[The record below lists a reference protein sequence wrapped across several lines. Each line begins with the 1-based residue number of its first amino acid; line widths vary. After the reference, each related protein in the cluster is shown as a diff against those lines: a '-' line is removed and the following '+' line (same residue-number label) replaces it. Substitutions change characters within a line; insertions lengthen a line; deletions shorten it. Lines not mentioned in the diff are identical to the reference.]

1 VEQLNLRFVRRWLW
15 LLILLPVLMAASTYY
30 IIERKPQVYVASSR
44 LIVGPGVDGLSPG
57 LDDLRAG
64 SQLMRTYA
72 ELAKTRPVL
81 VEVIERVGVP
91 ISPETLESNLQIAV
105 DEEAQILTVRVED
118 GDPVRATNIANT
130 LADMLLRLSPSGG
143 ESPAALLNEQMMGQA
158 SDIEEGIVAIQ
169 SRIELLEFDLDSATS
184 AQEQVEFM
192 EQLGQER
199 TRLANARNTL
209 ALLYNSLRDSPT
221 NQVRIIESANPG
233 LQTSRFDSLIIFTA
247 ALIGAGLALGIALTV
262 ARFDDIVHS
271 PGQLEA
277 LSGLPVLGVVASQ
290 AEERN
295 ESTSRPTAPR
305 ELLRRRDSEGFRMLG
320 TKLPF
325 SGEAPASRSLVI
337 SSVDSSLDAGALAT
351 NLAVVLSQTGK
362 RVILLDAN
370 LHDSTVGKLLGIAGR
385 PGMTQVLSGH
395 SKVPELTPI
404 YWAPGLSVI
413 PSGTEISDSF
423 AKLASPLMEN
433 LVRQLEGQADIV
445 LIAAPPLQ
453 TYAESLVIASR
464 ADAVIL
470 LAHAGVSKEHMVA
483 DAAANLMAVAANV
496 IGAVLVTS
504 KSPTAFR
511 FMGLGNRQPKA
522 GAQPGWTAGFSGWLD
537 GLVSGRRKQEQ
548 IPSQQ
553 LLEQADSKGD
563 EVTAGK

>member
-1 VEQLNLRFVRRWLW
+1 
-15 LLILLPVLMAASTYY
+15 MAVSTYL
-30 IIERKPQVYVASSR
+30 IIERQPQVYVASSR
-44 LIVGPGVDGLSPG
+44 LIVGPGVEGLSPG

-81 VEVIERVGVP
+81 AEVIERVGVP
-91 ISPETLESNLQIAV
+91 ITPETLESNIQIAV

-143 ESPAALLNEQMMGQA
+143 ESPAALLNEQMLGQA
-158 SDIEEGIVAIQ
+158 SDVEEGILEIQ
-169 SRIELLEFDLDSATS
+169 SRIELLELDLDNATS
-184 AQEQVEFM
+184 ADEQVAFM

-221 NQVRIIESANPG
+221 NQVRIIESASPG
-233 LQTSRFDSLIIFTA
+233 LRTSRFDSLIIFTA
-247 ALIGAGLALGIALTV
+247 ALIGMSLAFGIALTV
-262 ARFDDIVHS
+262 ARFDDTVRS
-271 PGQLEA
+271 PGDLEA

-295 ESTSRPTAPR
+295 ESASRPTAPR
-305 ELLRRRDSEGFRMLG
+305 ELLSTSASEGYRMLG

-325 SGEAPASRSLVI
+325 AGETPALRSLVI
-337 SSVDSSLDAGALAT
+337 SSVDSSLDAGELAT

-413 PSGTEISDSF
+413 PSGSEISDSF
-423 AKLASPLMEN
+423 ARLASPLMEN

-445 LIAAPPLQ
+445 LIALPPLQ
-453 TYAESLVIASR
+453 TYAESLVIAAR
-464 ADAVIL
+464 ADAAIL

-483 DAAANLMAVAANV
+483 DAAANLSAVAANV
-496 IGAVLVTS
+496 IGAVLVTDE
-504 KSPTAFR
+504 SPTAFQ
-511 FMGLGNRQPKA
+511 FMGLDKRQPKA
-522 GAQPGWTAGFSGWLD
+522 GAQPGWTAGFSGWLRGVNFGPAQAAAD
-537 GLVSGRRKQEQ
+537 AFPAIVGTSRFQGRRGHGREVGQEP
-548 IPSQQ
+548 ISNSFAAFSC
-553 LLEQADSKGD
+553 E
-563 EVTAGK
+563 